1 MEGSEETKAATQPLV
16 SVVIPTHRRET
27 RLSFALDALA
37 SQTIGLD
44 RFEVVAVRSPEGG
57 PRTDPP
63 AGLRVRFL
71 DSPEANISV
80 QRNIGWRATAAPLV
94 AFTDDDCRP
103 APDWLERLLEGFRT
117 TDGAGAGDRFI
128 YGRTEPDPDEGHLNY
143 GIARTIH
150 VIGPDQW
157 FRTCNIAYPRE
168 LLERLGGF
176 DEELA
181 FHCED
186 TDLGLRAQADGAE
199 GLFCDEAI
207 VWHAVHVRSFGQ
219 AVRDAMRLSGEPDLL
234 ARWPQQRDELY
245 LRTFVSEEHAKVLL
259 ALGGVLLWR
268 RSRVLA
274 ALAAYPYVMGRVAK
288 RLRNPNPLS
297 PIGAFRLAADIAVEG
312 TLDAVEVAA
321 RVRSSAASRELV
333 L

>member
-1 MEGSEETKAATQPLV
+1 MKGMAEPLI

-37 SQTIGLD
+37 AQTIGLD
-44 RFEVVAVRSPEGG
+44 RFEVLAVRSPGDG

-63 AGLRVRFL
+63 SGLRVRFL
-71 DSPEANISV
+71 ESSEANISV
-80 QRNIGWRATAAPLV
+80 QRNLGWRSAAARLV

-103 APDWLERLLEGFRT
+103 APDWLERLVDGFEAANGPRVR
-117 TDGAGAGDRFI
+117 ARFM

-143 GIARTIH
+143 GIARTIQ
-150 VIGPDQW
+150 VIGPDRW
-157 FRTCNIAYPRE
+157 FRTCNIAYPRT
-168 LLERLGGF
+168 LLDRLGGF

-181 FHCED
+181 LHCED
-186 TDLGLRAQADGAE
+186 TDLGLRALASGAE
-199 GLFCDEAI
+199 SVFCDEAV

-219 AVRDAMRLSGEPDLL
+219 AVRDAARLSGEPELL
-234 ARWPQQRDELY
+234 SRWPEQRDELY
-245 LRTFVSEEHAKVLL
+245 LRVFVSEEHARVVL
-259 ALGGVLLWR
+259 ALAGALMWR
-268 RSRVLA
+268 RSRPLA

-312 TLDAVEVAA
+312 TLDTLEVAA
-321 RVRSSAASRELV
+321 RLRSSAASRKLV